1 MGKALSPCAKITL
14 HFLLPS
20 WGRTAIFNA
29 EFVDVLRKSSRIGQ
43 SFILVRKKYTEF
55 PTSQSVHENRPYAEF
70 VVVLRKSYACGAKPY
85 PCAQEFHCI
94 FCLPSDARGLP
105 PNAEFVVILRKSRA
119 WDSPYLCIPKFHA
132 FPASR
137 LGTHC
142 RSFSSAEFV
151 AIL

>member
-29 EFVDVLRKSSRIGQ
+29 EFVVVLRKSSRIGQ

-70 VVVLRKSYACGAKPY
+70 VVVLQKAVACGTGY
-85 PCAQEFHCI
+85 ISVRQSFTRLL
-94 FCLPSDARGLP
+94 LPR
-105 PNAEFVVILRKSRA
+105 
-119 WDSPYLCIPKFHA
+119 
-132 FPASR
+132 
-137 LGTHC
+137 
-142 RSFSSAEFV
+142 
-151 AIL
+151 